1 MTVKACVFD
10 INSARRELQP
20 HGTPEFPCAVY
31 ETRYTNAPGG
41 DLCWHWHED
50 MEIWHVL
57 EGRMELRLPGRTLL
71 LRAGDCAA
79 INANTLHAGE
89 TDAVCRLRALV
100 FSPALVA
107 GERESVFFKRYLQPL
122 LACKPFDAH
131 RFDPEEAGEARAA
144 FSRAFAQMAAEEPG
158 YEFAVRE
165 AVSRLCLLLCGR
177 FASLEGEEPAGQDGT
192 RLRAMLEYIHA
203 GFAQPIALKQIAS
216 AANIGERE
224 CLRCFQRTVRL
235 SPMQYL
241 LKYRVTRGAEMLRAN
256 PGFSVSQI
264 AAACGFDSPSNFSKM
279 FRRFYGLSPREYRQR
294 GA

>member
-1 MTVKACVFD
+1 MTVKECVFD
-10 INSARRELQP
+10 VNSARRELQP

-57 EGRMELRLPGRTLL
+57 EGRMELRLPGRALL
-71 LRAGDCAA
+71 LQAGDCAA
-79 INANTLHAGE
+79 INANTLHAGG
-89 TDAVCRLRALV
+89 TDAACRLRALV
-100 FSPALVA
+100 FSPALAA
-107 GERESVFFKRYLQPL
+107 GERESVFSRRYIQPL

-131 RFDPEEAGEARAA
+131 RFAPEEAEEAR
-144 FSRAFAQMAAEEPG
+144 
-158 YEFAVRE
+158 
-165 AVSRLCLLLCGR
+165 
-177 FASLEGEEPAGQDGT
+177 
-192 RLRAMLEYIHA
+192 
-203 GFAQPIALKQIAS
+203 

-241 LKYRVTRGAEMLRAN
+241 LKYRVARGAEMLRAE
-256 PGFSVSQI
+256 PGCSVSQI
-264 AAACGFDSPSNFSKM
+264 AVACGFDSPSNFSKM
-279 FRRFYGLSPREYRQR
+279 FRRFYGLSPREYRQQ